1 MIQPYGDVYP
11 KLDPTVFIAQNAVVI
26 GDVTIGEYSSIW
38 FQTVVRGDV
47 NSIRLGSATN
57 IQDGCVLHVTKGAHS
72 LLIGDKVTVGHRV
85 VLHGCTVGN
94 SVLIGI
100 GAIVLDGAVVE
111 KESMVGAG
119 SLVPP
124 GFRAPSGTLVMGIP
138 ARVKR
143 ELSPEEIKNI
153 DKSAKNYVEYSKNYK
168 LVQR

>member
-1 MIQPYGDVYP
+1 MIQPYGDAYP
-11 KLDPTVFIAQNAVVI
+11 KLDRTVFIAQSAVVI

-47 NSIRLGSATN
+47 NFIRIGNATN
-57 IQDGCVLHVTKGAHS
+57 IQDGCVLHVTKDSHP

-85 VLHGCTVGN
+85 VLHGCTVAN

-111 KESMVGAG
+111 EESIVGAG

-124 GFRAPSGTLVMGIP
+124 GFKVPSGTLVMGIP
-138 ARVKR
+138 AKMKR
-143 ELSPEEIKNI
+143 ELSPEEVRNI
-153 DKSAKNYVEYSKNYK
+153 DKSAKNYVEYSKSYK
-168 LVQR
+168 PV